1 MRNAIKLVSLLI
13 IVSVGFSSCKNNKNF
28 NKSSLTGWNFNDS
41 SYGGYI
47 KGKHKEGSKVPDG
60 MTYIEGGT
68 FTMGMVQDDV
78 MFDWNTTPRQM
89 HVRSY
94 YLDET
99 EVTNS
104 EYSLFVQYTKDI
116 YPPSEAQFK
125 HIYNSVLPDTLVWR
139 KGLGNTDLLLESY
152 FRHPAYSE
160 YPVVGVS
167 WLQANQYCK
176 WRTNAVNLKVL
187 MDKGIMKNIFRENPD
202 SIKYKGKNSFDTD
215 AYLSNPYYMFD
226 GDTTKVYNRGLPV
239 ARRKGSPK
247 PRKGKF
253 TGRQV
258 SVSDGILAQKFRL
271 PTEVEW
277 EYAAKA
283 TFENREYNNIRGRK
297 KYAWDG
303 KFTRDKRRRY
313 KGDQLA
319 NFKQGRGDY
328 SGIAGWSSD
337 GSDIPIK
344 VKSYPPNA
352 FGLYDMSGN
361 VAEWVA
367 DVYRPIIDS
376 EANDFNYFRGNI
388 FTHKMI
394 NEEGKVVI
402 VGDGEVEYDTLT
414 NGKIVPKDLPGSVRY
429 VPVTKDETY
438 MRRNYSRSNNISLRD
453 GDKGS
458 SKEYESDDDRT
469 PTGQFR
475 MYNSP
480 KKPEAERDSLGN
492 IIKEDLYKYDGKR
505 RTTLIS
511 DESRVYKG
519 GSWADREYWLDP
531 SQRRHF
537 PQYMATN
544 FIGFRCATDK
554 VGPMIF
560 RKGRRRTPKY

>member
-1 MRNAIKLVSLLI
+1 MKNVLKLFSLLVVI
-13 IVSVGFSSCKNNKNF
+13 SFITSCRSSRDS
-28 NKSSLTGWNFNDS
+28 NKSSLTGWNFNDP

-47 KGKHKEGSKVPDG
+47 KGKHKEGNKVPGG
-60 MTYIEGGT
+60 MVHIEGGT

-89 HVRSY
+89 HVRSF

-99 EVTNS
+99 EVTNA
-104 EYSLFVQYTKDI
+104 EYGLFVQYIKDI
-116 YPPSEAQFK
+116 YPPEEDNFK

-139 KGLGNTDLLLESY
+139 QGLGNTELLSESY

-167 WLQANQYCK
+167 WTQANQYCK

-187 MDKGIMKNIFRENPD
+187 MDKGVMKNIFKEDPD
-202 SIKYKGKNSFDTD
+202 SIKFKGKNSFDTD
-215 AYLSNPYYMFD
+215 AYLADPYALFD
-226 GDTTKVYNRGLPV
+226 GDTAKVYDRGLPV
-239 ARRKGSPK
+239 ARRRGQARPS
-247 PRKGKF
+247 RDKF
-253 TGRQV
+253 SGRQV
-258 SVSDGILAQKFRL
+258 SSSDGILAQKFRL
-271 PTEVEW
+271 PTEAEW
-277 EYAAKA
+277 EFAAKA
-283 TFENREYNNIRGRK
+283 TFENREYNNVRGRK

-303 KFTRDKRRRY
+303 KYTRDKSRRY
-313 KGDQLA
+313 RGDQLA
-319 NFKQGRGDY
+319 NFKQGQGNY

-367 DVYRPIIDS
+367 DVYRPIVDS

-388 FTHKMI
+388 FTKKMI
-394 NEEGKVVI
+394 DEDGKVVI
-402 VGDGEVEYDTLT
+402 VGDGEVEYDTLA
-414 NGKIVPKDLPGSVRY
+414 NGRIVPKNLPGSVKFI
-429 VPVTKDETY
+429 PVTKDQTF
-438 MRRNYSRSNNISLRD
+438 MRRNYKNADNVSLRD

-458 SKEYESDDDRT
+458 SKFYEQDEDQVS
-469 PTGQFR
+469 GSSR

-480 KKPEAERDSLGN
+480 VRPQVERDSLGN
-492 IIKEDLYKYDGKR
+492 VSEEDIYKYDAKR

-511 DESRVYKG
+511 DKSRVFKG

-531 SQRRHF
+531 AQRRYY
-537 PQYMATN
+537 PEYMATN
-544 FIGFRCATDK
+544 YIGFRCATDK
-554 VGPMIF
+554 VGPMTF
-560 RKGRRRTPKY
+560 KKRKKRSPQY